1 MYINFVSS
9 YLPETIIS
17 NDYFLD
23 LNGLTDQWIIERTGI
38 RQRRKASSF
47 ENTNTMGVEAVKNG
61 LSHIPY
67 PKEEINLIVGA
78 TYTPFDTIVTL
89 GHAVQHHLQLAD
101 IPVVT
106 ITSACSSLINAIE
119 ITEGY
124 FASGKAD
131 KALIVVSE
139 NNTAYSNPAD
149 KYSGHLWGDGA
160 TALFVSKS
168 KMSDSDL
175 KITDVISGGVAN
187 VGKAQKAIVLQPSHG
202 GLLME
207 YGKDIFIHA
216 CHYMATIT
224 KKILEKNNYTIKD
237 LSYFIPH
244 QANQRITR
252 NVGEALKLTDEKVLS
267 NIELYGNTGSA
278 GCGIVLS
285 QNLSKFKKGDLIAI
299 SVFGGGYSYGAML
312 IKKE

>member
-17 NDYFLD
+17 NDYFLN
-23 LNGLTDQWIIERTGI
+23 LNGLTDQWIVERTGI
-38 RQRRKASSF
+38 RQRRKASSL
-47 ENTNTMGVEAVKNG
+47 ENTNTMGIEAVKNG
-61 LSHIPY
+61 LPHLPY
-67 PKEEINLIVGA
+67 AKEEINLIIGA

-89 GHAVQHHLQLAD
+89 GHAVQHQLELQD

-106 ITSACSSLINAIE
+106 ISSACSSLINAME
-119 ITEGY
+119 IVQAY
-124 FASGKAD
+124 FALGKAD

-139 NNTAYSNPAD
+139 NNTAYSNDAD

-160 TALFVSKS
+160 TALFVSKF

-175 KITDVISGGVAN
+175 KVIDVITGGVAN
-187 VGKAQKAIVLQPSHG
+187 VGKAQKAIVLQPTKG

-216 CHYMATIT
+216 CNYMGTMT
-224 KKILEKNNYTIKD
+224 KKIMEKNNYSIKD
-237 LSYFIPH
+237 LSYFVPH

-252 NVGEALKLTDEKVLS
+252 NVGDALGLSDEKVLT

-278 GCGIVLS
+278 GCGIVLA
-285 QNLSKFKKGDLIAI
+285 QNLAKFKKGDLIAV
-299 SVFGGGYSYGAML
+299 SVFGGGYSYGVML
-312 IKKE
+312 MEKV